1 MQVNWEE
8 QQNSLCLRWKE
19 IAALFGSSIGEGRRK
34 WKRTTQKKKKASS
47 SLVGV
52 KDSSSVSLSQNIL
65 DSQILSYRRI
75 TSFLW

>member
-1 MQVNWEE
+1 MQVKWEE

-34 WKRTTQKKKKASS
+34 WERTTTKKASS

-65 DSQILSYRRI
+65 DSQILSYWRI